1 MARILHVAWR
11 SVFPEE
17 VSSHWHH
24 GFQISATTA
33 AGKAKQTNRYTIF
46 QETASVRL
54 RLRLNFPVLVEMM
67 AEAGFVSL
75 ATESEPTAVRCFFC
89 CKELDSWHPDDDPRK
104 EDTSHSLSCA
114 FNNLTKDFSQ
124 LQVQEFLLLELE
136 RARFHI
142 KRVERMLLKRFDEDA
157 ESGRRQ
163 MSRFIR

>member
-1 MARILHVAWR
+1 MASSSIGNKMLSAFYEDSRFYDNNLRVITFVRWPYGADTAC
-11 SVFPEE
+11 SVE
-17 VSSHWHH
+17 
-24 GFQISATTA
+24 
-33 AGKAKQTNRYTIF
+33 K
-46 QETASVRL
+46 
-54 RLRLNFPVLVEMM
+54 M